1 MAAAGIYSPFA
12 TDYNTPQARAP
23 PPRVNRNAPSESQRS
38 SAHRMVPKSKSDV
51 TSSRKH
57 LSSWMSHDM
66 APSDPY
72 GKRAPRSKSMPPI
85 TRQSAAP
92 SKIIGGGRAEMN
104 TGGEKVGDNTL
115 YQPTNG
121 APQRA
126 HRFKGYLN
134 NPDKE
139 RPRDAPNGMTGRVV
153 PANRAHVLGL
163 KPQFQPPRAEPG
175 ETDKTFGGERFRAS
189 DHKDKKFHV
198 KSHDGIWKPIDVVAK
213 AHDPHA
219 AFRQDALSN
228 IEQVSNERAHA
239 KKEALRVKEEDK
251 RRMQKYDPWTKDENR
266 LATKRLNKQSIEVAQ
281 QKFDEEVGQ
290 STYVGQKMLKNT
302 GAGAPLIID
311 GKVQTGMRYDAET
324 HLRNAYKSTQQSASA
339 VVVYSRAEHQGD
351 RESYRQVLQDQMQ
364 QDRSRR
370 AIQREASN
378 AQKEADQGS
387 WDQFQKEG
395 GGAPQ
400 RKPDGSVKTLVQGGL
415 AGMHLKPKRPDF
427 ELRDAQLTQ
436 INASKQ
442 KRAKDKNPVRFMEPS
457 NYDVFEKQTVVRDA
471 DGKIKG
477 HKNYTNVE
485 IGMVAPNVVVKG
497 ATLANVMG
505 TPGGGARFNMHTTK
519 MPAMMENEA
528 YWAES
533 KAQAA
538 GESVWSKPGG
548 GGPLKNPDGTVNTKT
563 LGKAV
568 QDVEGITDMRSSP
581 DYHSRIAQIR
591 RQQQD
596 YLKSKT
602 KERKKE
608 AVAEKKLEAK
618 VAKEEFMTESH
629 NPHHVGP
636 AIPERFVVEKKD
648 LYGREKKPA
657 NKSMAQTYESQIAEK
672 QNKDKA
678 TVQNERIAEESH
690 NKLGN
695 KWEGHGYGNF
705 TKVAGDDTTGHV
717 KRAIDIHTG
726 HGMDKMAAYDENVAE
741 DQKQYHKD
749 LNRHT
754 REKRRSKKTNKGR
767 KIKEECTHLKSEH
780 KFLNR
785 PGGGAPLR
793 LKNGKIKTARG
804 TPKGDTGEYK
814 MLVPSSTTLA

>member
-12 TDYNTPQARAP
+12 TDFNAPQTRAAP
-23 PPRVNRNAPSESQRS
+23 PPRANRNAPSESRS

-51 TSSRKH
+51 TSNRKH

-66 APSDPY
+66 APADPY

-104 TGGEKVGDNTL
+104 TGGEKVGANTL
-115 YQPTNG
+115 YQPSG
-121 APQRA
+121 GEPQRSN
-126 HRFKGYLN
+126 RFKGFLN

-139 RPRDAPNGMTGRVV
+139 RPRDAPNGSSDRVF
-153 PANRAHVLGL
+153 PKNRAHVLGL

-175 ETDKTFGGERFRAS
+175 ETDKTFGERYRAS
-189 DHKDKKFHV
+189 DHKDKKFNV
-198 KSHDGIWKPIDVVAK
+198 KSHDGIWKPIQEVEA

-219 AFRQDALSN
+219 AFRVDALSN
-228 IEQVSNERAHA
+228 IQQVANERAA
-239 KKEALRVKEEDK
+239 QKADALRVKQEDK
-251 RRMQKYDPWTKDENR
+251 RRMQKYDPWTKNDQR
-266 LATKRLNKQSIEVAQ
+266 LAAKRLNKTSIEVAQ
-281 QKFDEEVGQ
+281 QAFDVEVGQ

-311 GKVQTGMRYDAET
+311 GQVQTGMKYDAET

-339 VVVYSRAEHQGD
+339 VVVYSREEHRGD
-351 RESYRQVLQDQMQ
+351 RESYREVLQQQMQ
-364 QDRSRR
+364 NDRQRR

-387 WDQFQKEG
+387 WDQFQKQG

-400 RKPDGSVKTLVQGGL
+400 RMEDGSVRTLVQGGL
-415 AGMHLKPKRPDF
+415 AAMHLKARRPDF

-436 INASKQ
+436 INASKD

-457 NYDVFEKQTVVRDA
+457 NYDVFEKATVVRDA

-528 YWAES
+528 YWHEA

-538 GESVWSKPGG
+538 GESVWNKSGG
-548 GGPLKNPDGTVNTKT
+548 GGPLRNDDGTINTKT

-608 AVAEKKLEAK
+608 VAADKRLEAK
-618 VAKEEFMTESH
+618 VAKEEFMSESH

-636 AIPERFVVEKKD
+636 EIPERFVVKKKD
-648 LYGREKKPA
+648 LYGREKPPPNA
-657 NKSMAQTYESQIAEK
+657 SMAATYEAQIKEK
-672 QNKDKA
+672 ENKDSS
-678 TVQNERIAEESH
+678 TVLSERQAEISH

-705 TKVAGDDTTGHV
+705 TKVEGDDTTGHV
-717 KRAIDIHTG
+717 KRPIDIHAG
-726 HGMDKMAAYDENVAE
+726 HGMDKMAAYDENVAK
-741 DQKQYHKD
+741 DQKKYHKE

-754 REKRRSKKTNKGR
+754 REKKRSKKTNKSR
-767 KIKEECTHLKSEH
+767 KVKEEMDHLKSEH
-780 KFLNR
+780 KFLDR

-804 TPKGDTGEYK
+804 TPKGDPGEYK
-814 MLVPSSTTLA
+814 MLVPTSTTLA